1 MDFASVISGKGIKL
15 LILHMFAK
23 LTQSKQQ
30 TFKIGSVVTNNLES
44 GFSIRVMGFSL
55 SVALH
60 DNLITFHGLTG
71 TIYLECSY
79 KRLAIRK

>member
-1 MDFASVISGKGIKL
+1 MDSASVISGKGIKL
-15 LILHMFAK
+15 LILHMLAK

-30 TFKIGSVVTNNLES
+30 IFKIVPVTNNLES
-44 GFSIRVMGFSL
+44 CFSIRVMGFSP

-60 DNLITFHGLTG
+60 ENLITFHGLTD

>member
-1 MDFASVISGKGIKL
+1 MDFVSVISGKDIKL
-15 LILHMFAK
+15 LIVLMFAK

-30 TFKIGSVVTNNLES
+30 IFKIVPVTNNLES
-44 GFSIRVMGFSL
+44 CFSIRVMGFST

-60 DNLITFHGLTG
+60 ENLITFHGLTG

-79 KRLAIRK
+79 KRLAIME

>member
-1 MDFASVISGKGIKL
+1 MDFASVISGKDKKL
-15 LILHMFAK
+15 LIVLMFAK

-30 TFKIGSVVTNNLES
+30 ILKFVPVTNNLES
-44 GFSIRVMGFSL
+44 CFSIRVMGFSP

-60 DNLITFHGLTG
+60 ENLITFHGLTG

-79 KRLAIRK
+79 KRLAIME